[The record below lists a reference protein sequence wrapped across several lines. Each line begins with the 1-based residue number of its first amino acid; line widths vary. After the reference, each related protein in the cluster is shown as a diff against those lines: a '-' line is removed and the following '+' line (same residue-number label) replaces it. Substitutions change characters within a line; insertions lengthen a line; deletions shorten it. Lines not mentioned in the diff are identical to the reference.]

1 MNILVANIGSTS
13 LKYRL
18 FDFSSGEGVAVA
30 KGGFE
35 RVSDYGTAIQELLA
49 ELRAGGH
56 LSDGQRLDAVG
67 FKTVVADGVTGV
79 VELDDAAL
87 EAMERLNDLAP
98 AHNPPYIQGV
108 RVFRE
113 AMPDTPMIGLFETAF
128 YQWIP
133 ETAKRYGVPQSWFE
147 AGVRRWGFHG
157 ASHKYVSERVA
168 HRAGRDDVA
177 QRLRGLYHAG
187 PNAGAVEKTFRT
199 ISLHLGG
206 SSSITA
212 TRDGVAIGNSMGL
225 SPQSGLPHNN
235 RVGDLDSFAIPFAAT
250 RLNLTIDE
258 ASRALS
264 KEGGLLGISGVSN
277 DLRDVDDAAQSG
289 NSNAQLALDFLA
301 SECRRWMGSYHFEMG
316 GVDAIVFTAGIG
328 ENRSDLREQI
338 LQNLD
343 GLGIRLDPERNRA
356 ARGVE
361 AKISTDD
368 SCVEVWTIPTNEES
382 VVASETK
389 RFLDNR
395 ASQ

>member
-18 FDFSSGEGVAVA
+18 FNFTSGEGVAVA

-35 RVSDYGTAIQELLA
+35 RVTDYGSAIQSLLQ
-49 ELRAGGH
+49 ELRDGGH
-56 LSDGQRLDAVG
+56 LADGQKLDAVG

-79 VELDDAAL
+79 VELDDTVLA
-87 EAMERLNDLAP
+87 AMERLNDLAP

-113 AMPDTPMIGLFETAF
+113 AMPQTPMIGLFETAF

-133 ETAKRYGVPQSWFE
+133 ETAKRYGVPQSWYE

-157 ASHKYVSERVA
+157 ASHKFVSERVA
-168 HRAGRDDVA
+168 QLMGRDDVA

-187 PNAGAVEKTFRT
+187 PDAGSIDKPFRT

-206 SSSITA
+206 SSSISA

-235 RVGDLDSFAIPFAAT
+235 RVGDLDSFAIPFAAS
-250 RLNLTIDE
+250 RLGLDLE
-258 ASRALS
+258 SAGKALS

-277 DLRDVDDAAQSG
+277 DLRDIDEAAKG
-289 NSNAQLALDFLA
+289 GDPNAQLALDFLT

-328 ENRSDLREQI
+328 ENRSDLRASVLSQLE
-338 LQNLD
+338 
-343 GLGIRLDPERNRA
+343 GLGIRLDPERNATSRGIE
-356 ARGVE
+356 AR
-361 AKISTDD
+361 ISADD
-368 SCVEVWTIPTNEES
+368 SSVEVWTIPTNEES

-389 RFLDNR
+389 RFLETR
-395 ASQ
+395 G